1 MINAKKIKLLAA
13 TLILFISTIGSVNVM
28 YSQTFNPFG
37 PMQHASAESILP
49 QSVGQKGFNEF
60 WNYHVYLDQDIR
72 VHITFSAVDFGS
84 LKSPVSGLRMSIQN
98 FDGKTWQVS
107 REYPIDL
114 LTVHKDQYKVMMHPE
129 RELYFEGKL
138 PEKHR
143 VVVFL
148 IKDDVEYRVEL
159 DFTQIEPSLIWGD
172 GKYGIKDTGIN
183 IITHIPY
190 SRVRGF
196 IEINGKRVNVSG
208 TAYMDHSWQYE
219 SSIKLVHSAY
229 KFVSHKDRDNWE
241 IIYMVLPQARG
252 EYPTIGHR
260 ISSHEGS
267 IRHHGINRI
276 ESHEDGKI
284 DGKGVFKSLELNLG
298 SETVVLRRTVDR
310 EVHTT
315 FGELSWIARRGIRT
329 LLGGEIIDYR
339 GKGELRVNGTR
350 HQGEYSF
357 LVID

>member
-1 MINAKKIKLLAA
+1 MIKHKNFKLRAA
-13 TLILFISTIGSVNVM
+13 LLYLFILSLVWIDGVQ
-28 YSQTFNPFG
+28 SQTFNPFG
-37 PMQHASAESILP
+37 PMQRASAEMILP
-49 QSVGQKGFNEF
+49 QSLGQKGYNEF
-60 WNYHVYLDQDIR
+60 WNYHVYLEQDIR
-72 VHITFSAVDFGS
+72 LHITFSAVDFGS
-84 LKSPVSGLRMSIQN
+84 LKSPVIGLRMSIQN
-98 FDGKTWQVS
+98 FEGKTWQVS
-107 REYPIDL
+107 REYPIEQ

-143 VVVFL
+143 MVVYL

-159 DFTQIEPSLIWGD
+159 DFSQIEPSLVWGD
-172 GKYGIKDTGIN
+172 GNYGIKDTGMN
-183 IITHIPY
+183 VITHIPY

-208 TAYMDHSWQYE
+208 SAYMDHSWQYE
-219 SSIKLVHSAY
+219 SSVKLVHSAY

-241 IIYMVLPQARG
+241 IIYMVLPEAKD
-252 EYPTIGHR
+252 EYQTIGHR
-260 ISSHEGS
+260 ISSQDGS
-267 IRHHGINRI
+267 IRHNGINRI
-276 ESHEDGKI
+276 ESHENGRI
-284 DGKGVFKSLELNLG
+284 DGNRVFKSLELNLG
-298 SETVVLRRTVDR
+298 AETVVLKRTVDR

-339 GKGELRVNGTR
+339 GRGELRVNGTVYT
-350 HQGEYSF
+350 GEYSF